1 MIKELFILVQKT
13 INKNTDRRVYMTE
26 LKMLTREDVAELF
39 HSHVNTISMLREIGV
54 IEGIKIGKNYMFPA
68 SIIVQFENDYL
79 GLDCSNREK
88 ALESKRIVDAKKN
101 AMVKGSEHS

>member
-1 MIKELFILVQKT
+1 
-13 INKNTDRRVYMTE
+13 MTE

-54 IEGIKIGKNYMFPA
+54 IEGIKIGKNYMFPV
-68 SIIVQFENDYL
+68 SNIIQFEIDYL
-79 GLDCSNREK
+79 GLDCSNKEK